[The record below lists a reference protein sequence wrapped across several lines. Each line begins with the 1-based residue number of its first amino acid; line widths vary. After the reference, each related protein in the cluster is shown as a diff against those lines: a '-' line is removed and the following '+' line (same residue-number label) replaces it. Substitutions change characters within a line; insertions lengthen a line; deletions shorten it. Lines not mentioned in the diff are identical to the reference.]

1 MLVLSSFNKQAELKQ
16 KKLFTNKLV
25 EQLGLIQ
32 NNLSIDSF
40 ISLYMLAKCT
50 HYTLLR
56 SYPICNWLIL

>member
-1 MLVLSSFNKQAELKQ
+1 MLVLSSFNKQAKLKQ

-40 ISLYMLAKCT
+40 ISLYVLAKCT
-50 HYTLLR
+50 DNHTY
-56 SYPICNWLIL
+56 C

>member
-1 MLVLSSFNKQAELKQ
+1 MLVLSSFNKQAKLKQ
-16 KKLFTNKLV
+16 KILFTNKLI

-32 NNLSIDSF
+32 NNSSIDSF

-56 SYPICNWLIL
+56 SYSLCN